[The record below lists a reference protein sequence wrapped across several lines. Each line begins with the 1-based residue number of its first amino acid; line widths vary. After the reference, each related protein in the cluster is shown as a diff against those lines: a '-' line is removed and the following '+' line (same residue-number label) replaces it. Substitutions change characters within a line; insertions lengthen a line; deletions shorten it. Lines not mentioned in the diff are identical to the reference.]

1 MSLKLMNS
9 ENERNKAG
17 LFNLTEILLFGKIRS
32 SKSLKS
38 VGDIHLLNGCWIH
51 TQHLYCWEH
60 DVDSIRNKVI
70 KIYLMYWVT

>member
-1 MSLKLMNS
+1 MNS

-17 LFNLTEILLFGKIRS
+17 LSHLTEILLFGKIRS

-38 VGDIHLLNGCWIH
+38 VGDVRLLNGCCIH

-60 DVDSIRNKVI
+60 DVDRMRDKVI
-70 KIYLMYWVT
+70 KIYLTT